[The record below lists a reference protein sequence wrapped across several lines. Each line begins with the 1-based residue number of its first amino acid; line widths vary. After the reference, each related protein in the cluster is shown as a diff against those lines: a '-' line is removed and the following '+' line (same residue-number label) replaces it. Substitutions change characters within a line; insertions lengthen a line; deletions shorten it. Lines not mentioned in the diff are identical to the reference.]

1 MDYSEL
7 NNFLTNLEIKIE
19 SDTEPEP
26 PLVQQQQQQQ
36 QAFNSN
42 PQQAFN
48 SNPQQAFNSNP
59 QQAFNSNP
67 QQAFNTEDKNTLKDE
82 TNKRLNSY
90 NNQMGFQVAHN
101 KQSVAGQMDFKSF
114 MIMPQS
120 NVNSKNNINSKLS
133 SRENFVMQGQ
143 SPIVMDMKPKLTRST
158 DKAKSNF

>member
-7 NNFLTNLEIKIE
+7 NNFLTNLEIK
-19 SDTEPEP
+19 TEPE
-26 PLVQQQQQQQ
+26 QQ
-36 QAFNSN
+36 QASN
-42 PQQAFN
+42 TNPKQAFN
-48 SNPQQAFNSNP
+48 TNHKQQASNT
-59 QQAFNSNP
+59 NP
-67 QQAFNTEDKNTLKDE
+67 KQAFNTEDKDTLKDE

-90 NNQMGFQVAHN
+90 NNQMGFQVAYN

-114 MIMPQS
+114 MNTPQS

-158 DKAKSNF
+158 DKVKPNF

>member
-7 NNFLTNLEIKIE
+7 NNFLTNLEIK
-19 SDTEPEP
+19 TEPE
-26 PLVQQQQQQQ
+26 Q
-36 QAFNSN
+36 QASN
-42 PQQAFN
+42 TNRKQELNTNPPQHAFN
-48 SNPQQAFNSNP
+48 TNRK
-59 QQAFNSNP
+59 
-67 QQAFNTEDKNTLKDE
+67 QAFNTEDKDTLKDE

-90 NNQMGFQVAHN
+90 NNQMGFQVAYN

-114 MIMPQS
+114 MNMPQS

-158 DKAKSNF
+158 DKVKPNF

>member
-26 PLVQQQQQQQ
+26 EPPLVQQQQ
-36 QAFNSN
+36 
-42 PQQAFN
+42 
-48 SNPQQAFNSNP
+48 QQAFNSNP

>member
-26 PLVQQQQQQQ
+26 EPPLVQQQQ
-36 QAFNSN
+36 
-42 PQQAFN
+42 
-48 SNPQQAFNSNP
+48 

>member
-7 NNFLTNLEIKIE
+7 NSFLNNLEIKIE

-26 PLVQQQQQQQ
+26 EPPLVQQQQQ

-59 QQAFNSNP
+59 QQE
-67 QQAFNTEDKNTLKDE
+67 FNTEDKNTLKDE

>member
-26 PLVQQQQQQQ
+26 PLVQQQQQ